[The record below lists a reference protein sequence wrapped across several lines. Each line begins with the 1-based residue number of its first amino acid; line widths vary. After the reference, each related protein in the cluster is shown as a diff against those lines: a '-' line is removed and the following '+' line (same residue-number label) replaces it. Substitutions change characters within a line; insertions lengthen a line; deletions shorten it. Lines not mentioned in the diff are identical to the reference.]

1 MNRARGSHFCATTQS
16 QTPGPAIIINIS
28 TSRSQQNP
36 GRMLAPPF
44 SRNHLAPGANVSPE
58 LVGPRSTF
66 WSEGWTP
73 LGLLVGLRGG
83 GGVPSR
89 PDSRRRIGCEELC
102 IGSSGCLHGAE
113 QLLEILRKR
122 IHRRT
127 RQYTFL
133 PFMLYVRFA
142 ICLVISVA
150 AFWRA
155 FPPIKL
161 SNFQASSMKSVKS
174 NTPFSRRARPAASIL
189 RSQDSSFKTH
199 QIQLHP

>member
-1 MNRARGSHFCATTQS
+1 MNRARGSHFCATMQS
-16 QTPGPAIIINIS
+16 QTPGLAIIINIS

-142 ICLVISVA
+142 ICLVISISGCFLA
-150 AFWRA
+150 RF
-155 FPPIKL
+155 
-161 SNFQASSMKSVKS
+161 STDQASNMKSVKS
-174 NTPFSRRARPAASIL
+174 NALFS
-189 RSQDSSFKTH
+189 
-199 QIQLHP
+199 